1 MSGDGTAR
9 ARIAH
14 VAFWTADLE
23 RLAAFWEDVL
33 GAEVGPLYESAR
45 RPGFRSRF
53 LRLGGDVTVELMS
66 APWIDP
72 AVAPT
77 DEERVGLAHIAV
89 SLGSNEAVDALAERL
104 AREDRLLAEPRWT
117 GDGFYEAIIADTDGN
132 AIEITA

>member
-1 MSGDGTAR
+1 MTGAGAPR

-23 RLAAFWEDVL
+23 RLAAFWAEVL
-33 GAEVGPLYESAR
+33 GAKVGPLYESAR

-53 LRLGGDVTVELMS
+53 LGLGGDVTVELMS

-72 AVAPT
+72 AVLPT

-89 SLGSNEAVDALAERL
+89 SLGSTEAVDALARRL
-104 AREDRLLAEPRWT
+104 AQEGRLLAQPRWT
-117 GDGFYEAIIADTDGN
+117 GDGFYEAIIADPDGN

>member
-1 MSGDGTAR
+1 MTGAGAPR

-23 RLAAFWEDVL
+23 RLAAFWAEAL

-53 LRLGGDVTVELMS
+53 LRLGGEVTVELMS

-72 AVAPT
+72 AAAGPQ
-77 DEERVGLAHIAV
+77 DERAGLAHIAV
-89 SLGSNEAVDALAERL
+89 SLGATEAVDALAHEL
-104 AREDRLLAEPRWT
+104 AQEGRLLAPPRWT
-117 GDGFYEAIIADTDGN
+117 GDGFYEAIIADPDGN